1 MTRINESTNTTFYSI
16 FPLFLK
22 LGAEILHR
30 IDHNDTIGIDV
41 LHNVIHLLLG
51 YRDAAARARLSVAE
65 AMQEDR
71 GAFARRSFLVIADI
85 HTVLVLVLII
95 NDVLAVLGLKIRIIL
110 DAYHLIVFGITVTR
124 PISIIIDLGV
134 LNGTAGIVGNAESG
148 VEAEAAY

>member
-1 MTRINESTNTTFYSI
+1 M
-16 FPLFLK
+16 
-22 LGAEILHR
+22 
-30 IDHNDTIGIDV
+30 

-95 NDVLAVLGLKIRIIL
+95 DDVLAVLGIQIRIIL
-110 DAYHLIVFGITVTR
+110 DAYHLIVFDVVVAGPIGIV
-124 PISIIIDLGV
+124 IDLGV
-134 LNGTAGIVGNAESG
+134 LDGAAGVIGNAEGG
-148 VEAEAAY
+148 VEAEGAYRCFCRRLLLSCPNLLCR